1 MLEHHLSKKP
11 THYIN
16 IKMSGAC
23 EFSLQVKVDGETVFQ
38 DAMSGVNCK
47 QTIGEFKRDLESKYN
62 GNVLDLYYADGGN
75 NNKVLEKDI
84 PDFQTLEGLH
94 AEYEDQVEEYA
105 GTLFVKMTKKTSV
118 VDIRKQIQQLQKQS
132 AAIDEQIKS
141 LEKQLKAVGGT
152 KKRKTRKQRR
162 AF

>member
-1 MLEHHLSKKP
+1 
-11 THYIN
+11 
-16 IKMSGAC
+16 MSGAC
-23 EFSLQVKVDGETVFQ
+23 GFSLQVKVDGETVFQ

-62 GNVLDLYYADGGN
+62 GTVLDLYYADGGN

-84 PDFQTLEGLH
+84 PDFQTLEDLH

-118 VDIRKQIQQLQKQS
+118 IHLIYDKWFKCLSPSHMWAGIAKP
-132 AAIDEQIKS
+132 
-141 LEKQLKAVGGT
+141 G
-152 KKRKTRKQRR
+152 
-162 AF
+162 